1 MWDADPEG
9 GPRSLFPDR
18 TMNDIIYQASP
29 VMFRNR
35 PLSFVLCC
43 LVPVIGW
50 AVLAVWWMQ
59 CKGETVVVTNGYIR
73 QCRGL
78 ISRTE
83 NTIMLDHV
91 RDVELRQNVM
101 QRFLDVGHLGVS
113 SAAAVDGSIELF
125 GYAHPTKI
133 RDLIYK

>member
-1 MWDADPEG
+1 MVLV
-9 GPRSLFPDR
+9 PRRSVIFSNKN
-18 TMNDIIYQASP
+18 MHNIIYQANP
-29 VMFRNR
+29 VMFRNK
-35 PLSFVLCC
+35 PVTFLLCC

-50 AVLAVWWMQ
+50 TALLVWWIK
-59 CKGETVVVTNGYIR
+59 CKGETVMVTDSYIR
-73 QCRGL
+73 QRRGI

-91 RDVELRQNVM
+91 RDVELRQNVL

-113 SAAAVDGSIELF
+113 SAAATDGAIELF